1 MCVLQ
6 VLEYALC
13 AGSCAHERLGW
24 RREPGKGSWEP
35 RLTADTRPWLSW
47 ETELRG
53 RHICDPIGFPASPSL
68 CAQLESRKR
77 ELCSLTQR
85 PLQARTPWGSFRL
98 FRTQQQFSKEKHHSK
113 GLFYAQRVAD
123 PRPQL
128 SVCLGLLSVSV
139 FQGLTLRE
147 VMTGNNWGPLCLL
160 RRVSKGP
167 CAAGPV
173 VAPTSRL
180 YKGPFTN
187 NKQNGFC
194 Y

>member
-1 MCVLQ
+1 M
-6 VLEYALC
+6 
-13 AGSCAHERLGW
+13 
-24 RREPGKGSWEP
+24 
-35 RLTADTRPWLSW
+35 
-47 ETELRG
+47 
-53 RHICDPIGFPASPSL
+53 
-68 CAQLESRKR
+68 
-77 ELCSLTQR
+77 CSLTQR

-98 FRTQQQFSKEKHHSK
+98 FHTQQRFSKEKHHSK

-147 VMTGNNWGPLCLL
+147 VMMGNNWGPLCSL

>member
-6 VLEYALC
+6 ALECALC
-13 AGSCAHERLGW
+13 AGSCAHEHLGW

-35 RLTADTRPWLSW
+35 RLTADTRPRLSW

-53 RHICDPIGFPASPSL
+53 RPICYPIGLPASPSH
-68 CAQLESRKR
+68 CAQLVSRKR
-77 ELCSLTQR
+77 GMCSLHKDPCRHALPGVPLGCSALSSDFQR
-85 PLQARTPWGSFRL
+85 KNTTAKA
-98 FRTQQQFSKEKHHSK
+98 FSMRS
-113 GLFYAQRVAD
+113 GW
-123 PRPQL
+123 RPQL

-147 VMTGNNWGPLCLL
+147 VMMGNNWGPLCSL